1 MNAFEA
7 VGVVAGA
14 LGVWLTTRQSIWC
27 WPVGLVSVSAFI
39 VVFGQA
45 RLYANMGLQAVY
57 VIACLY
63 GWYAW
68 LHGGRDHDGLRVTR
82 MPPGRKLAA
91 GLLGT
96 GFAVVLGLTLHNHT
110 NAALPFLDSFL
121 TAFSLVA
128 QWLQTRK
135 WIEAWLVWVAV
146 DVLYVGMYILQGLL
160 PTAGLYAVFL
170 ILAALGWRAWRASMG
185 AKA

>member
-1 MNAFEA
+1 MNAFEV
-7 VGVVAGA
+7 VGVVTGV
-14 LGVWLTTRQSIWC
+14 LGVWLTTRQNVWC
-27 WPVGLVSVSAFI
+27 WPIGLVSVSAFI

-68 LHGGRDHDGLRVTR
+68 LHGGQDDGALQVTR
-82 MPPGRKLAA
+82 MPRGPKLASGA
-91 GLLGT
+91 LGT
-96 GFAVVLGLTLHNHT
+96 GFAIVLGLTLHSQT
-110 NAALPFLDSFL
+110 DAALPFLDSSL
-121 TAFSLVA
+121 AAFSLVA

-135 WIEAWLVWVAV
+135 WIESWLLWIAV
-146 DVLYVGMYILQGLL
+146 DVFYVGMYVFQRLL

-170 ILAALGWRAWRASMG
+170 ILAVLGWRAWKASMRV
-185 AKA
+185 A